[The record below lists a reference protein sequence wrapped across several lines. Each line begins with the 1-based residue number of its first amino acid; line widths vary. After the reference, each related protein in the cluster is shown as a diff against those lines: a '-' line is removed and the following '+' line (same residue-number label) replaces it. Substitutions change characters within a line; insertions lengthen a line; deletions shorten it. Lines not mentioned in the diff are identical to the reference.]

1 MWVLIAFLTA
11 GYAGGPITV
20 EFRSEAACVAAKA
33 TIEAK
38 HRGFKYGDWI
48 ICTPK
53 HKDIPNG

>member
-11 GYAGGPITV
+11 GYAGGPIAV
-20 EFRSEAACVAAKA
+20 EFRSEAACIQAMETIKA
-33 TIEAK
+33 Q
-38 HRGFKYGDWI
+38 HHGLRFGDWA